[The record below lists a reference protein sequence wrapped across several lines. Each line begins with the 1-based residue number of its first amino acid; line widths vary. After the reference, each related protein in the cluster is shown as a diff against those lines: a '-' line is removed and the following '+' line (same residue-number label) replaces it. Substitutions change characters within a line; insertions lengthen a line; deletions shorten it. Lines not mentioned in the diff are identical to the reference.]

1 MRHLCLF
8 YSNDAHPNFQR
19 AGSGTKVASERSV
32 MNKRLKI
39 FKLPAKI
46 LLVIFALVAI
56 AVVIAP
62 RLINLEAVKKSI
74 RDQVS
79 HEIGSQIK
87 FRSLDLS
94 FLPRPHLVIRKVE
107 LEIPKSF
114 TIRIHRM
121 KVYPNIRS
129 LFGGRIKIDRI
140 ALEYAEYQMKL
151 PRINENA
158 SHRNKISAVEDIL
171 AAMARAIRGL
181 PEFKLPELN
190 LKIKY
195 GKVNLVDPFGNT
207 FKLSEVRADYNR
219 RPSKLD
225 FSIGCKSNLWDRVDI
240 RGSLNPLNFSGNVH
254 VELSRFRPQ
263 SLMAYLIHD
272 STLKVLDARASMT
285 VDVDLDGS
293 GKLQAAFSGA
303 VPTLALGSG
312 DELMKIEGGRLRGDL
327 QFGDRQIELS
337 IAELGLDDPA
347 LDAEARFSYDE
358 DLGDM
363 RLSVN
368 GMRIDAASVRRVAL
382 TLLGKFKV
390 VRDIFNIIRGGYV
403 PWMSVDMRGQTI
415 ATLGDLDHIVIRGRM
430 SRGMIFIPKAELN
443 LEDVSGDALI
453 SGGVL
458 QADKLAARMGKSAG
472 KGGKMTLGLHKSLI
486 PFYLEIGVNADL
498 AQLPPVLNRVVDDK
512 AFLRELSLIDDV
524 NGTATGTL
532 ILEKNPTRLTARVE
546 ASDIQLSARYRRLS
560 EIVKIAGGRFTY
572 GARRIGF
579 EHFNATVGRS
589 SFVNPSITVDWH
601 GTPALQANF
610 QSAIVDF
617 DEFHSWLRSLGL
629 SNGYIRN
636 IQTVEGRVT
645 AANLKI
651 KGPMFIPRQWRIQTR
666 GVVEKL
672 ILTSQKLPDSLKIT
686 QGQFTWRGTR
696 IEIRNLDA
704 AMGRSTVTRL
714 SAGYNTRN
722 PSTFEA
728 HSPSMKL
735 FVPEIYPWLSSVA
748 GSSPV
753 LKDISLSDGTVILT
767 DLDLKGPLYHPSR
780 WRYDAACRM
789 QNLVLVSPALG
800 EPLTVSSA
808 AFKVI
813 CTSNLQAD
821 GARIR
826 MQAVDLIWADKHLT
840 LGGDA
845 VLRENETLLELVV
858 NAEALDWR
866 QIKHL
871 IDYIAQR
878 HGNPGQHTATG
889 NLLGRVKIHVE
900 RFNYEPFSIHPLIA
914 ELLLE
919 PQKIAVGIN
928 QADVCGISFQGGFQI
943 HDQTLEISLFP
954 TAADQDLAA
963 SIACFTD
970 RENLAAG
977 TFDLDGALQARSK
990 PDELPRSLTGTL
1002 TFSADAG
1009 RIYRFGLLAKLLAI
1023 LNVTEI
1029 YRGQLPDLT
1038 GKGFAYNEM
1047 KIRADLK
1054 DGRFTMKECAID
1066 GLSMGI
1072 ACEGDIDLVA
1082 NKIDLI
1088 ILVAPFKTMDRIVKF
1103 LPLVKQ
1109 ILGGKLISIPFRATG
1124 DLNDPAVMPLPPAA
1138 VGSEVLGILERTL
1151 KLPITIIQPLFS
1163 QGESKKQDHDAD
1175 QIPHPAG
1182 PP

>member
-1 MRHLCLF
+1 
-8 YSNDAHPNFQR
+8 
-19 AGSGTKVASERSV
+19 

-39 FKLPAKI
+39 FTLPAKV
-46 LLVIFALVAI
+46 LLVIFVLVAV

-74 RDQVS
+74 RDAVS
-79 HEIGSQIK
+79 HEIGGRIN

-107 LEIPKSF
+107 LDIPKSF

-121 KVYPNIRS
+121 KIYPDLRS
-129 LFGGRIKIDRI
+129 LFGGRVKIDLV
-140 ALEYAEYQMKL
+140 ALEYADYHMKL
-151 PRINENA
+151 PRIRENDP
-158 SHRNKISAVEDIL
+158 HRNKITAVKDIL
-171 AAMARAIRGL
+171 EAMSRAIRRL

-190 LKIKY
+190 LTIKY
-195 GKVNLVDPFGNT
+195 GKINLVDPFGNT
-207 FKLSEVRADYNR
+207 FKLSELRAAYNR
-219 RPSKLD
+219 RPGRLD
-225 FSIGCKSNLWDRVDI
+225 FSIGCQSNLWERIDI
-240 RGSLNPLNFSGNVH
+240 EGSLNPLNFIGKAH
-254 VELSRFRPQ
+254 IELSRFRPQ
-263 SLMAYLIHD
+263 SLMSYLIHD
-272 STLKVLDARASMT
+272 SALKVLDARASLT
-285 VDVDLDGS
+285 LDVDLDGG

-337 IAELGLDDPA
+337 IAELGLNDPA

-368 GMRIDAASVRRVAL
+368 GARIDAASVRRAAL
-382 TLLGKFKV
+382 TLLGKYEA
-390 VRDIFNIIRGGYV
+390 VRDIFKIIRGGYV

-415 ATLGDLDHIVIRGRM
+415 ATLGDLDNVVIRGRM

-458 QADKLAARMGKSAG
+458 QADKLEARMGKSAG
-472 KGGKMTLGLHKSLI
+472 NGGKMTLGLHKSLI

-512 AFLRELSLIDDV
+512 AFLGELALIDDI
-524 NGTATGTL
+524 NGSATGTL
-532 ILEKNPTRLTARVE
+532 ILEKNRTRLTTRVE
-546 ASDIQLSARYRRLS
+546 ASDIQLSARYKRLP
-560 EIVKIAGGRFTY
+560 EIVKIEGGRLTY
-572 GARRIGF
+572 GERRIGF

-601 GTPALQANF
+601 GTPDLQAFF

-617 DEFHSWLRSLGL
+617 DELHSWLRSLGL

-636 IQTVEGRVT
+636 IQTVGGRVT
-645 AANLKI
+645 AENLKI
-651 KGPMFIPRQWRIQTR
+651 KGPMFVPRQWRIQTR

-672 ILTSQKLPDSLKIT
+672 ILTSQKLPDSLQIA
-686 QGQFTWRGTR
+686 QGQFSWQGSR

-704 AMGRSTVTRL
+704 AMGRSTATRL

-722 PSTFEA
+722 PSTFEV
-728 HSPSMKL
+728 HSPSVKL
-735 FVPEIYPWLSSVA
+735 FVPEIYPWLSSV
-748 GSSPV
+748 GQSSPV
-753 LKDISLSDGTVILT
+753 LKDISLTDGTVVLK
-767 DLDLKGPLYHPSR
+767 DLDLEGPLYHPSR

-800 EPLTVSSA
+800 EPLTVTSA
-808 AFKVI
+808 TFKLI
-813 CTSNLQAD
+813 CTSNPQAH

-826 MQAVDLIWADKHLT
+826 IQAADLIWADKRLT

-845 VLRENETLLELVV
+845 VLTENETVLELVV
-858 NAEALDWR
+858 NAETLDWR

-871 IDYIAQR
+871 IDYIEQR
-878 HGNPGQHTATG
+878 RGNPGQQTAAG
-889 NLLGRVKIHVE
+889 DLLGRVRIQVE
-900 RFNYEPFSIHPLIA
+900 SFNYEAFSIHPLFA

-928 QADVCGISFQGGFQI
+928 QADVCGLSFQGGFQI
-943 HDQTLEISLFP
+943 QDQTLEISLFP
-954 TAADQDLAA
+954 TAAGQDLAA

-977 TFDLDGALQARSK
+977 TFDLGGVLQARSK
-990 PDELPRSLTGTL
+990 PDELPHSLTGTL
-1002 TFSADAG
+1002 AFSAAAG

-1124 DLNDPAVMPLPPAA
+1124 DLNDPAVIPLHPAD
-1138 VGSEVLGILERTL
+1138 VGSEVMGILERTL

-1163 QGESKKQDHDAD
+1163 QAEGKKQGQVAD
-1175 QIPHPAG
+1175 QVPQPAG